1 MTTPTA
7 EAESSDVDQ
16 IPALRQEIDDLD
28 RTIAELVG
36 RRAAVSHR
44 IQAARVSTGGTRIQL
59 GREREILDGYRRA
72 LGSDGVQLGS
82 AVLRVCR
89 GNT

>member
-44 IQAARVSTGGTRIQL
+44 IQAARVSTESNSVRRFCGCAAATPDPPGVAATTDQPRTR
-59 GREREILDGYRRA
+59 
-72 LGSDGVQLGS
+72 
-82 AVLRVCR
+82 
-89 GNT
+89 